1 MLISM
6 VTAGLPS
13 NCFSL
18 FSLDH
23 AGGYLGCGHGHK
35 GHPGRP
41 HWSCCGKFT
50 EKSECTWAGG
60 QSGPW
65 SLLRTV
71 AFWWLPGSMVK
82 AVASTASGHQ
92 RTTDLNSEETDRI
105 KDKVPYVI
113 PSNPKISLWVIHWW
127 YMWAI
132 RYQRPHYTCL
142 LGQRSLQG
150 GGGNQL
156 SGLS

>member
-1 MLISM
+1 MLPGSLISM

-13 NCFSL
+13 NGCFSV

-50 EKSECTWAGG
+50 EKSECMWTGG
-60 QSGPW
+60 QGAPR

-71 AFWWLPGSMVK
+71 AL
-82 AVASTASGHQ
+82 
-92 RTTDLNSEETDRI
+92 
-105 KDKVPYVI
+105 
-113 PSNPKISLWVIHWW
+113 
-127 YMWAI
+127 
-132 RYQRPHYTCL
+132 
-142 LGQRSLQG
+142 
-150 GGGNQL
+150 
-156 SGLS
+156 